1 MCFDVCT
8 KVLPFSCFQ
17 CEKQTHGS
25 VLQKKKTLLEYFKET
40 KENTCV
46 RVFFN
51 KIAGCS
57 LATVLT
63 RDSDSEIFVTP
74 GFHEIHVFFKKQR
87 FFKLSLSVTRKC
99 HKLSLKCCL
108 GVA

>member
-1 MCFDVCT
+1 MCFDVRT
-8 KVLPFSCFQ
+8 KVFPFSCFQ

-57 LATVLT
+57 LATILT

-74 GFHEIHVFFKKQR
+74 GFHEIHVFFKKNNA
-87 FFKLSLSVTRKC
+87 FLNTASVF
-99 HKLSLKCCL
+99 LKTFIN
-108 GVA
+108 